1 MTQDDSAFEMTYL
14 AKTKT
19 EKIFGALLLESID
32 QAFSTLGQTVKLS
45 IYFNLETKFALPKQD
60 IPDRIED
67 FSSALEKI
75 FGQASVPLEILIM
88 KCLNEKIKGNYRWVG
103 PKWLVPDLTL
113 EKYLKIAKLSIEN
126 QRKIPISE
134 MEVVLNEG
142 ESPKQET
149 R

>member
-1 MTQDDSAFEMTYL
+1 MTYL

-19 EKIFGALLLESID
+19 EKQFGALLLESID

-45 IYFNLETKFALPKQD
+45 IYFHLESKFALPKQD

-67 FSSALEKI
+67 FSSAMEKI

-88 KCLNEKIKGNYRWVG
+88 KCLNEKIKGHYQWVG

-113 EKYLKIAKLSIEN
+113 EKYLKIARLSMEN
-126 QRKIPISE
+126 RGKMSISA
-134 MEVVLNEG
+134 MEVMLNEG
-142 ESPKQET
+142 ESPEQET